1 MYKENIFDSNNDKT
15 NTTMSSSHIKNDI
28 DKEEY
33 DNNSA
38 SDDQHDEEIQDGN
51 DNSNSISY
59 NEHDE

>member
-38 SDDQHDEEIQDGN
+38 SDDQHD
-51 DNSNSISY
+51 
-59 NEHDE
+59 